1 MEPMANTSYGV
12 QTPGGLV
19 TWAFAV
25 EGDYLW
31 LVWRGA
37 GPEWTRM
44 VSWRL
49 PQEVTQ
55 VEGWLKE
62 TVVPDLDERLAM
74 LFPAVA
80 PAAPAQTV
88 ESVVAATVRRAC
100 QYIATGYL
108 GRPMFVY
115 CPPEDPKNV

>member
-1 MEPMANTSYGV
+1 MEPLPNTRYGV

-19 TWAFAV
+19 TWAFAIDD
-25 EGDYLW
+25 GFLW
-31 LVWRGA
+31 LVTRGLDAQWLSAGKWR
-37 GPEWTRM
+37 M
-44 VSWRL
+44 
-49 PQEVTQ
+49 PQEADQ

-62 TVVPDLDERLAM
+62 TVVPDLDRRLAEM
-74 LFPAVA
+74 FPGSAQ
-80 PAAPAQTV
+80 AAPPQTV

-100 QYIATGYL
+100 RYIATGYL